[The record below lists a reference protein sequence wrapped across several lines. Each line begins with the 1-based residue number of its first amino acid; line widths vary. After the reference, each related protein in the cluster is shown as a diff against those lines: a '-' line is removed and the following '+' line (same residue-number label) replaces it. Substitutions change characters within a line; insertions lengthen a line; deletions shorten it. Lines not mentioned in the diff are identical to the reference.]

1 MKDFSCEFVRDLPD
15 YGDLI
20 PIEEFKECV
29 EHGMFTDYDGS
40 GHWSNGEKMTK
51 SLGDRV
57 CDLDAIG
64 QAIEFGV
71 THVMWFNK

>member
-1 MKDFSCEFVRDLPD
+1 MKKFSCELVDDLPD

-29 EHGMFTDYDGS
+29 EYGMFTDYDGC
-40 GHWSNGEKMTK
+40 GNWSNGEKMTK
-51 SLGDRV
+51 GFGDRV
-57 CDLDAIG
+57 CDLDSID